1 MLGLALR
8 NASRGVGV
16 GPFAGNDP
24 VGVVENRAGLRPW
37 IAPVDSIKNPIRVIE
52 WIGLGWV
59 VGSAP
64 GAGPILGLHVSIAQ
78 VEAHLLLVIPP
89 TRLGETVSRQSLIL
103 LGRVLAV
110 DVVLFD
116 VREGPE
122 KPRI

>member
-64 GAGPILGLHVSIAQ
+64 GAGPILGLHVSRQAS
-78 VEAHLLLVIPP
+78 PP
-89 TRLGETVSRQSLIL
+89 CNSPDATVRRRNQKLPAPANRGL
-103 LGRVLAV
+103 TLPQPQALWR
-110 DVVLFD
+110 
-116 VREGPE
+116 RM
-122 KPRI
+122 